1 MYKKITL
8 ILVFALTGLIA
19 MATPL
24 LADDYYLYV
33 NWNPGVNYTTGI
45 NGYVDTAGAI
55 EGIPGAEYVFFTG
68 GPSYGGDHTAYIYR
82 VETAGDPNMHPDNPD
97 ATGPIAPRTFT
108 FVSSHYMGNY
118 YAGHQN
124 AFYVD
129 HTGIYYGTA
138 QGWGQM
144 MGGGIFHWDFN
155 WNLLGCVVP
164 QFMPGTGS
172 NASQT
177 LARNPATGDWWT
189 GIYASRKL
197 YKWDGS
203 AWVYQFTY
211 PNLGGDHHDGLEI
224 IGNSLFISDMTS
236 DVIIQYRLD
245 DSGNPIDPPGSPY
258 KTFTYTAGPHVE
270 GMGFGPNKHIWISG
284 WNSYTI
290 YEIGG
295 GELQIA
301 LEGIPDQCIL
311 AGDAFDTFD
320 LDDYVVGL
328 PPFVW
333 TWTGNVNLTI
343 SVDDSNVVTVT
354 YPDGWWGEETV
365 TFTVTDSLGRSAS
378 DDATFTVDPVP
389 DVADIPNQSAPFVPF
404 DLDDYLSGIDP
415 SQVTWSTSGM
425 SCLMVDIDP
434 VTHVATVTNPGDVC
448 TEPETITFTATA
460 IACKDTVSDADEAT
474 FTPILPVAID
484 IKPQSCPNPFNMD
497 SKGVLPVAILGTED
511 FDATAVDPA
520 TVLLEGVA
528 PLRWNFEDVSTP
540 VDPEADPCECTTE
553 GADGY
558 IDMTLKFDKQSIV
571 EKLGSVSDRDTVVLT
586 LTGTTY
592 DGMPIEG
599 KDCVVIIHKVKSRLS
614 AGTINE
620 FSLGNNY
627 PNPFNPTTSIA
638 FNLPFSTN
646 WSLKIYNVSGQLVKS
661 FEGFSSGEVSI
672 DWDGTDN
679 SGDRVSSGIYL
690 YKLSAAHFTATKRMV
705 LTK

>member
-1 MYKKITL
+1 MYKKIIW
-8 ILVFALTGLIA
+8 ILVFALLGLST
-19 MATPL
+19 MVTPL

-55 EGIPGAEYVFFTG
+55 EGIPDAEYLFFTG
-68 GPSYGGDHTAYIYR
+68 GPSYGGNHTAYIYR

-108 FVSSHYMGNY
+108 LVSSHYLGNY
-118 YAGHQN
+118 SSGHEN

-129 HTGIYYGTA
+129 HTGIYYGA
-138 QGWGQM
+138 APGW
-144 MGGGIFHWDFN
+144 GGIFHWDFD
-155 WNLLGCVVP
+155 WNPLGWVVSTP
-164 QFMPGTGS
+164 APGG
-172 NASQT
+172 AQT
-177 LARNPATGDWWT
+177 LARNPATGHWWVGT
-189 GIYASRKL
+189 GNRNL
-197 YKWDGS
+197 YRWDGS
-203 AWVYQFTY
+203 SWVYQFTY
-211 PNLGGDHHDGLEI
+211 PNLGGDHHDGMEI

-245 DSGNPIDPPGSPY
+245 DSGNSIDPPGSPY
-258 KTFTYTAGPHVE
+258 KTFTYSAGPPVE
-270 GMGFGPNKHIWISG
+270 GMGYGPNKHIWISG

-301 LEGIPDQCIL
+301 LEGIPDQCIP

-328 PPFVW
+328 PPFTW
-333 TWTGNVNLTI
+333 TWAGNVNLTI

-365 TFTVTDSLGRSAS
+365 TFTVTDGLGRSAS

-389 DVADIPNQSAPFVPF
+389 IVGDIPNQSAPFVPF

-415 SQVTWSTSGM
+415 TQVTWTVSGM
-425 SCLMVDIDP
+425 NCLVVDIDP
-434 VTHVATVTNPGDVC
+434 ITHVATVTNPGEVC

-460 IACKDTVSDADEAT
+460 TACDDTVSDEDEVI
-474 FTPILPVAID
+474 FTPIIPVAID
-484 IKPQSCPNPFNMD
+484 IKPQSCPNPLNTK

-511 FDATAVDPA
+511 FDVITVDPA

-528 PLRWNFEDVSTP
+528 PLRWSFEDVSTP
-540 VDPEADPCECTTE
+540 VDPEADTCECTTE

-558 IDMTLKFDKQSIV
+558 MDMTLKFDTQSIV
-571 EKLGSVSDRDTVVLT
+571 AALGMVEDGEVRVLA
-586 LTGTTY
+586 LTGMTY

-599 KDCVVIIHKVKSRLS
+599 KDCVVIIHKGPAKLS
-614 AGTINE
+614 AETPTE
-620 FSLGNNY
+620 FSLSSNY
-627 PNPFNPTTSIA
+627 PNPFNPTTSIT
-638 FNLPFSTN
+638 FTLPFSTN
-646 WSLKIYNVSGQLVKS
+646 WSLKIYNVAGQLVKS
-661 FEGFSSGEVSI
+661 FEGFSSDEVSI
-672 DWDGTDN
+672 IWNGTDN
-679 SGDRVSSGIYL
+679 SGDKVSSGIYF
-690 YKLSAAHFTATKRMV
+690 YKLSAGDFIATKRMV
-705 LTK
+705 MLK